1 MQLIPCLKNRIA
13 IAPPRSRSAIACSL
27 NILIMQKPI
36 TTKIPNSEINQRV
49 ERYRNASINE
59 DGSIDCRKKIE
70 PVTERVRVIKP
81 VSRKADGQ
89 YTRETQLVV
98 KFKLVIYP
106 YDQNHIYRRDLKTG
120 YETAIVEKIN
130 GEWFPCVI
138 LRPSEVQALKSFP
151 GAAGMD
157 IDKAIANKPRCRVHG
172 KSKGVYQVGGK
183 YTYRY
188 DPKETEPET
197 RRNSMKLQKQEADK
211 KRSLLASVQ
220 IANVK
225 RK

>member
-1 MQLIPCLKNRIA
+1 
-13 IAPPRSRSAIACSL
+13 
-27 NILIMQKPI
+27 MQKPI
-36 TTKIPNSEINQRV
+36 SKKIPNSLIDLRI
-49 ERYRNASINE
+49 ERYRNASINA
-59 DGSIDCRKKIE
+59 DGSVDVRQNIK

-89 YTRETQLVV
+89 YTRTTENQP

-138 LRPSEVQALKSFP
+138 LRQSEIQALKSFP

-157 IDKAIANKPRCRVHG
+157 VDKAIATKDRCKVKVQEPMTRNVGGRCTPKG
-172 KSKGVYQVGGK
+172 KSKKGYSKPRTNNKFKKLMATVEVHNAHKKKGK
-183 YTYRY
+183 
-188 DPKETEPET
+188 
-197 RRNSMKLQKQEADK
+197 
-211 KRSLLASVQ
+211 
-220 IANVK
+220 
-225 RK
+225 

>member
-36 TTKIPNSEINQRV
+36 TTKIPNSEINQRI

-157 IDKAIANKPRCRVHG
+157 IDKAIATKDRCKVNVQKPMT
-172 KSKGVYQVGGK
+172 KNVGGRVTPKGESKK
-183 YTYRY
+183 YSKARTNN
-188 DPKETEPET
+188 KFK
-197 RRNSMKLQKQEADK
+197 KLMSSIEVHNAHK
-211 KRSLLASVQ
+211 KG
-220 IANVK
+220 K
-225 RK
+225 GK

>member
-1 MQLIPCLKNRIA
+1 MTRFAEAGRELRLQ
-13 IAPPRSRSAIACSL
+13 
-27 NILIMQKPI
+27 QKYN
-36 TTKIPNSEINQRV
+36 TTINQ
-49 ERYRNASINE
+49 
-59 DGSIDCRKKIE
+59 DGSIDCRKKIK
-70 PVTERVRVIKP
+70 PVAERVRVIKP

-130 GEWFPCVI
+130 GEWFPCLI

-157 IDKAIANKPRCRVHG
+157 IDKAIASKDRLVNIQKPMTRNVGGRVTPKGTSKKGYSKPRTNKKFQKLMSSVEVHNAHKKG
-172 KSKGVYQVGGK
+172 K
-183 YTYRY
+183 
-188 DPKETEPET
+188 
-197 RRNSMKLQKQEADK
+197 
-211 KRSLLASVQ
+211 
-220 IANVK
+220 
-225 RK
+225 

>member
-1 MQLIPCLKNRIA
+1 M
-13 IAPPRSRSAIACSL
+13 
-27 NILIMQKPI
+27 
-36 TTKIPNSEINQRV
+36 TKFAEAGRELRLQQR
-49 ERYRNASINE
+49 YNAAINE
-59 DGSIDCRKKIE
+59 DGGTDCRKNLQ
-70 PVTERVRVIKP
+70 PATERTRVLKP
-81 VSRKADGQ
+81 VSRRTDGQ
-89 YTRETQLVV
+89 YTKMSSNNP

-120 YETAIVEKIN
+120 LEVAIVEKCN
-130 GEWFPCVI
+130 GEWFPYAI
-138 LRPSEVQALKSFP
+138 LRETEIQQLRSFP

-157 IDKAIANKPRCRVHG
+157 VDKAIATKDRCKVHG

-188 DPKETEPET
+188 DPKKTEPET
-197 RRNSMKLQKQEADK
+197 RRDSMKLQKEDAAK